1 MKIGKLVKTHIKK
14 IFQYCD
20 TVDHNE
26 LEMLMDKKYS
36 KSTFGINYPFCTES
50 GLIPKKESRRYW
62 TDLYFVRG
70 KKVRVSSQWVIAHTN
85 QFKEYLVNKGISDK
99 TKLEDSTVSDDDTK
113 HGQRVS
119 TRVNSRY
126 RGNAIGNAQNLL
138 VRNILSNLG
147 EESFNQEDWENTKN
161 YFENKCAYCGS
172 EEELVIEHAV
182 PINKVSLGEHRL
194 GNIIPSCKSCNSR
207 KADKGYKEFLEGN
220 RHRTRRIEEYMDS
233 RNYVPLGENEQ
244 VAKILEMAYQE
255 VAVVS
260 KRYIEI
266 LNELFPNN

>member
-1 MKIGKLVKTHIKK
+1 VKIGQLVKYHIKK

-20 TVDHNE
+20 TVDHDE
-26 LEMLMDKKYS
+26 LKMLMDKKYS

-50 GLIPKKESRRYW
+50 SLIPKKESKRYW

-70 KKVRVSSQWVIAHTN
+70 KTVRVSSQWVITHTH
-85 QFKEYLVNKGISDK
+85 QFKEYLVNKGISDQA
-99 TKLEDSTVSDDDTK
+99 KLEDLIYTDDETN
-113 HGQRVS
+113 HAPRTS

-147 EESFNQEDWENTKN
+147 EESFNQEDWENTKT

-194 GNIIPSCKSCNSR
+194 GNMVPSCKSCNSK
-207 KADKGYKEFLEGN
+207 KADKDFTAFLEGN
-220 RHRTRRIEEYMDS
+220 EHQIRRIEEYMDS
-233 RNYVPLGENEQ
+233 RDYVPLGDNEQ

-266 LNELFPNN
+266 LNELFPNK